1 LKINYNHKIFR
12 PVSNSE
18 NGAVSGETTFHYRQ
32 SGRIVTADYAGGDI
46 VQGHLI
52 ATVDENGKLDMRY
65 HQVNRAG
72 ELHTGICQSYPEILP
87 DGRIRLHET
96 WQWTSGDGSAGSSVV
111 EELPTA

>member
-1 LKINYNHKIFR
+1 MKINYNHKIFR

-32 SGRIVTADYAGGDI
+32 SGQIVTADYTGGDI

-52 ATVDENGKLDMRY
+52 ATVDENGRLDMRY

-72 ELHTGICQSYPEILP
+72 ELHTGICQSTPELLH
-87 DGRIRLHET
+87 DGRIRLHES
-96 WQWTSGDGSAGSSVV
+96 WQWTSGDKSAGSSVV
-111 EELPTA
+111 EEVPAA